1 MIIDSVSFI
10 FRLLPFFL
18 IFFALFKENYRKPLI
33 LCTSLLI
40 CSWGSFKSLLLLLVF
55 ILASWLFGQ
64 LIPKNKNYFYA
75 SLGFDVI
82 FLCFFKFIGLNGAL
96 PLGISYYVLSGMSYL
111 IDLCRGDVDPNQ
123 SLYNTAFY
131 LAFFPKLI
139 MGPFVKYK
147 DFETQIDNPIVDAKK
162 VSDGLLRFS
171 IGLAKKLAI
180 AGSLAEMTA
189 KCWED
194 APFSGASAWLGVIS
208 FALQLYYDFSGYS
221 DMAIGLA
228 KVCGFKIRENFNYPM
243 ESASLKEFW
252 SKWHISLGEWFKDY
266 IYFPL
271 GGNRRGELR
280 TYINLLLVWLVT
292 GFWHGN
298 GLNYIL
304 WGLFIFIFASLE
316 KKFTNFLG
324 KVPNGIRIVFTNL
337 IVLIGWAFFNSG
349 SIPAAF
355 NYIGYMFGGA
365 AAAGDAISSLYF
377 TRFID
382 LLVLAIL
389 GVTHLPKQCA
399 LDIFDEEKPWTVV
412 FKCIFIIGLLGV
424 STASIIINGYTPFI
438 YAGF

>member
-1 MIIDSVSFI
+1 MVIDSVSFI
-10 FRLLPFFL
+10 FRLLPAFL
-18 IFFALFKENYRKPLI
+18 IFLALFKNQYRKPLI

-40 CSWGSFKSLLLLLVF
+40 CSWGSYKSLLLLLAFTIATWLLGQF
-55 ILASWLFGQ
+55 IAKDKRYLY
-64 LIPKNKNYFYA
+64 I

-82 FLCFFKFIGLNGAL
+82 FLCFFKIIGLNEVL
-96 PLGISYYVLSGMSYL
+96 PLGISYYVLSGMSYS
-111 IDLCRGDVDPNQ
+111 IDLYRGDVNSNQ

-147 DFETQIDNPIVDAKK
+147 DFESQIDNPIVDAKN

-180 AGSLAEMTA
+180 AGTLAEMTA

-194 APFSGASAWLGVIS
+194 AAFSSASAWLGIIG

-228 KVCGFKIRENFNYPM
+228 KVCGFEIKENFNYPN

-252 SKWHISLGEWFKDY
+252 SNWHISLGAWFKDY

-271 GGNRRGELR
+271 GGNRKGEIR
-280 TYINLLLVWLVT
+280 TYLNLLIVWLAT

-304 WGLFIFIFASLE
+304 WGLFLFIFVSLE
-316 KKFTNFLG
+316 KKFASFFNKIPKAIRIILTNF
-324 KVPNGIRIVFTNL
+324 
-337 IVLIGWAFFNSG
+337 IVLIGWAFFNSS

-355 NYIGYMFGGA
+355 NYIGYMFGA
-365 AAAGDAISSLYF
+365 AASAGSAISSLYF

-382 LLVLAIL
+382 LLLVAIL
-389 GVTHLPKQCA
+389 GLTHLPKQCA